1 MEVHVCKIFNFVL
14 QSASG
19 RPSLVYKGRF
29 PDPRLRDED
38 RGWEW
43 HTFIRLSVRAD
54 RQSHKSKA
62 QRKQCDTLP
71 QSHLG
76 P

>member
-1 MEVHVCKIFNFVL
+1 MLHRSGGGVLVWSWMEVHVCKILNFVL

-38 RGWEW
+38 PG
-43 HTFIRLSVRAD
+43 VRCSPPL
-54 RQSHKSKA
+54 R
-62 QRKQCDTLP
+62 
-71 QSHLG
+71 
-76 P
+76 

>member
-1 MEVHVCKIFNFVL
+1 MHESACCVALFACCERCRVCMVCKSFVL

-38 RGWEW
+38 PGVLCSPPLR
-43 HTFIRLSVRAD
+43 
-54 RQSHKSKA
+54 
-62 QRKQCDTLP
+62 
-71 QSHLG
+71 
-76 P
+76 